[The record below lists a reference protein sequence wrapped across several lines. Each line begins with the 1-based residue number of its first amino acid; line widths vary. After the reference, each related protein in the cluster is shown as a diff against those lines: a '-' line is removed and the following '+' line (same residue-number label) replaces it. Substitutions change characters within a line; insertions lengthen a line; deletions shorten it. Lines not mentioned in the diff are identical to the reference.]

1 MDYDSRAPTEC
12 SPDGGTMLLGVLLLL
27 LPLLPLVMVASA
39 APGHERAILEIV
51 LYERNAHGE
60 YETKVRYE
68 LRGLFS
74 PAGAK
79 TSAEGQILQVGGRP
93 SRSTPSGP
101 FKLPVDRRNKATR

>member
-1 MDYDSRAPTEC
+1 
-12 SPDGGTMLLGVLLLL
+12 MLLGAVLL

-39 APGHERAILEIV
+39 ASSRERAILEIV
-51 LYERNAHGE
+51 LYERNVHGE

-79 TSAEGQILQVGGRP
+79 TSAEGQILQVG
-93 SRSTPSGP
+93 
-101 FKLPVDRRNKATR
+101 A